1 MTTGLNDQIAAI
13 ELFRR
18 RLAHDLHLAVAIT
31 TADGRTDPQ
40 VSVVNIGVLDHP
52 VSSTPMLAL
61 VARRGAKLRNLRRHP
76 RLTLVVRAGWEWVAA
91 VGDVELAGP
100 DDPHPHVG
108 DEARRQL
115 LRDIFHA
122 AGGNHPDLDTY
133 DRVMADERRCAVLVT
148 PDRIWTNPQGSEHQA
163 S

>member
-1 MTTGLNDQIAAI
+1 VTTDLDDRFAAF
-13 ELFRR
+13 ELIRR
-18 RLAHDLHLAVAIT
+18 RLADDLHLAVAIT

-52 VSSTPMLAL
+52 VSGTPVLAL
-61 VARRGAKLRNLRRHP
+61 VARRGVKLRNLRRHP

-91 VGDVELAGP
+91 VGDVELVGP

-108 DEARRQL
+108 DEARRRL

-148 PDRIWTNPQGSEHQA
+148 PDRIWTNPHGSEHQA
-163 S
+163 P